1 MTRSKWL
8 RRLRKALTVCA
19 VLAVVL
25 LAAGAG
31 GYASLFSG
39 RVETP
44 DSLRRSEARLSGLTE
59 KPVGFWNR
67 DGQELAGRLYFA
79 EGKDADGLIVLAHG
93 MGNGRRAYADVISF
107 FAGSGYFVFAYD
119 ATGYDDSGGS
129 STRGVPQVRL
139 DLDAAL
145 DAAEALPEAA
155 GLPVFLVGH
164 SLGAYA
170 VCSVL
175 PEHPEVRAAAALA
188 GFNSTADLIRARFG
202 FAGLLL
208 TPGAL
213 LLERLRFG
221 SDAAQTSV
229 DGLASSQAKLLIVHS
244 ADDPEVPIA
253 CGLELYE
260 TCLGADPR
268 FAFLRLEAG
277 GHGDIFTPEVR
288 TACLTLFDS
297 CKP

>member
-59 KPVGFWNR
+59 QPVSFWNR

-175 PEHPEVRAAAALA
+175 PEHPEVRAAAAL
-188 GFNSTADLIRARFG
+188 
-202 FAGLLL
+202 L

-221 SDAAQTSV
+221 SDAARTSL